1 MDYSF
6 WIIWCTTYEG
16 NERWYM
22 GRFPAGIDSESACDI
37 VRSTLSGG
45 VGDDVAEVLRAE
57 HGYDDG
63 KWSDYSDC

>member
-1 MDYSF
+1 
-6 WIIWCTTYEG
+6 
-16 NERWYM
+16 M